1 MKKIIFMGNKPIGYK
16 CLNILIE
23 NSNIEI
29 LGVLTKKLSQDV
41 WWDSKYRVA
50 KLSKE
55 NNIPILNLDELQNMD
70 FDFIFSV
77 QYHKI
82 LKREILVLPK
92 HESIN
97 LHMAPLPD
105 YRGCNQFTFAII
117 NQEKDFGTTLH
128 IMDEGVDSG
137 DILYEKR
144 FEIDSNIVVGDLYKL
159 TEKKSVE
166 LFEEN
171 IENIIN
177 LDYKPIP
184 QDKLIESRSL
194 HYYER
199 KDIYDIKELD
209 LSWSKEKIYRYV
221 RALDFPPFEPPY
233 IKFNKKKIFLT
244 LDWE

>member
-1 MKKIIFMGNKPIGYK
+1 MKKVIFMGNKPIGYK
-16 CLNILIE
+16 CLSSLIE
-23 NSNIEI
+23 NCNIKV
-29 LGVLTKKLSQDV
+29 LGVLTKKLNQDV
-41 WWDSKYRVA
+41 WWNDKYRVA
-50 KLSKE
+50 LLAND
-55 NNIPILNLDELQNMD
+55 NNIPILNLDDLDSLD

-82 LKREILVLPK
+82 LKREILNLPK
-92 HESIN
+92 YEAIN

-117 NQEKDFGTTLH
+117 NKEKEFGTTLH

-144 FEIDSNIVVGDLYKL
+144 FGIDSNIVVGDLYKL

-171 IENIIN
+171 IDNIIN
-177 LDYKPIP
+177 LDYKPIS

-199 KDIYDIKELD
+199 KDIYDIKELN
-209 LSWSKEKIYRYV
+209 LSWSKEKIHRYV

-233 IKFNKKKIFLT
+233 IKFNEQKIFLT
-244 LDWE
+244 LDWK